1 MTQTRVVEAWL
12 RGPLEHFVRETGARL
27 VLLLTPAGQVL
38 AQFGFT
44 RAIDVMSAAAL
55 ASGIAASTG
64 ELARML
70 DEREF
75 RALTHQSRQHGV
87 FLARLASPRGPLL
100 ALVVYG
106 PDSSVGLVQL
116 FFEELAGDLAAAA
129 PAAPAPAPPLDHDF
143 ERDLNESLASLFR

>member
-1 MTQTRVVEAWL
+1 VVEPWL
-12 RGPLEHFVRETGARL
+12 REPLERFVRETGARL
-27 VLLLTPAGQVL
+27 VLLLTPAGQVM

-75 RALTHQSRQHGV
+75 RALNHQSRRHGV
-87 FLARLASPRGPLL
+87 FLARFGSPRGPLL

-106 PDSSVGLVQL
+106 ADSSVGLVQL
-116 FFEELAGDLAAAA
+116 FFEQLAADLAAAA
-129 PAAPAPAPPLDHDF
+129 PAAPAPAPLLGHDF

>member
-1 MTQTRVVEAWL
+1 VVEAWL
-12 RGPLEHFVRETGARL
+12 REPLERFVRETGARL
-27 VLLLTPAGQVL
+27 VLLMTPAGQVM

-70 DEREF
+70 DERDF
-75 RALTHQSRQHGV
+75 RALNHQSRRHGV
-87 FLARLASPRGPLL
+87 FLARFSSPRGPLL

-106 PDSSVGLVQL
+106 SDSSVGLVQL
-116 FFEELAGDLAAAA
+116 FFEQLAAELVAAA
-129 PAAPAPAPPLDHDF
+129 PAAPAAAPLLGHDF